1 MGTKA
6 KNKAMMKN
14 LKNASAKFSASKD
27 EAHDFL
33 LAIGGWSSLPKTNE
47 RENKATV
54 LYIGRI
60 PHGFYENEMQGFFK
74 QSGTIKGLRIAMNT
88 KTAKSKHF
96 GFIEFESPEERTLEQ
111 HKKLVEGII
120 KRDQK
125 RRKRIEAAG
134 IDYKC
139 PEIFIPFILFY
150 QMPDYLLQKFA

>member
-33 LAIGGWSSLPKTNE
+33 PLEGGHPFLKLTRE
-47 RENKATV
+47 RIKRQFCILGES
-54 LYIGRI
+54 
-60 PHGFYENEMQGFFK
+60 HMGFTRMK
-74 QSGTIKGLRIAMNT
+74 C